1 MSLDTNYILKNQK
14 IFIFLGKNKIENT
27 YLDGKMNNKLTTK
40 ISVKDNLIGV
50 MRINNKDYISLTDL
64 ARYKNPNNPGDVIIK
79 WMSNKSSFDFYCLWE
94 ELFNEDFK
102 LAEFREFKNDSVN
115 QSFTMSPSRW
125 ISMTNAKGFVSKR
138 GKYDGGTFDHPDIA
152 LEFASWID
160 PAFKLYLIQEF
171 ERLKYNE
178 TYQKKIEWSVR
189 RSLSKTNYRIHTDS
203 IKENIVPT
211 LTDKQKLFV
220 YSNEADVIN
229 VALFGITAKEWREK
243 NPNKEGNIRDYTD
256 ILHLVVLSN
265 LEVLNA
271 SMIENNI
278 SQKDRLEKLNATAK
292 RQINILANDSN
303 VIGITK
309 LDNQSLIG
317 EKKDEI

>member
-1 MSLDTNYILKNQK
+1 M
-14 IFIFLGKNKIENT
+14 GNKIKT
-27 YLDGKMNNKLTTK
+27 TMN
-40 ISVKDNLIGV
+40 VKDNLINII
-50 MRINNKDYISLTDL
+50 RINNIDYISLTDL

-102 LAEFREFKNDSVN
+102 LSESHEFKNDSAN

-125 ISMTNAKGFVSKR
+125 INMTNAKGFISKR
-138 GKYDGGTFDHPDIA
+138 GKYDGGTFAHPDIA

-160 PAFKLYLIQEF
+160 TAFKLYLIQEF

-178 TYQKKIEWSVR
+178 SYQEKIEWSVR

-203 IKENIVPT
+203 IKENIVPII
-211 LTDKQKLFV
+211 TDKQKQYV
-220 YSNEADVIN
+220 YANEADVVN
-229 VALFGITAKEWREK
+229 VALFGMTAKEWRDK
-243 NPNKEGNIRDYTD
+243 NPNLDGNIRDYTD

-271 SMIENNI
+271 SMIDNNI
-278 SQKDRLEKLNATAK
+278 EQKIRLEKLNQTARK
-292 RQINILANDSN
+292 ELAILVNDKNIVD
-303 VIGITK
+303 IEK
-309 LDNQSLIG
+309 LDNKDKKLI
-317 EKKDEI
+317 ENN